1 MIMKIGAIILAAGSS
16 RRFGDDKRKTM
27 LDTGKS
33 VLATTIGNTASHF
46 DQIMVVLRFGDL
58 GYANALGEELNDP
71 GITYYCAPDS
81 AQGMAHSLGNAIA
94 SISKTENW
102 DAAAI
107 FLGDMPFLQPGT
119 VPLLLETYENS
130 PQTAPI
136 VVPVREGS
144 YGHPV
149 IFHHRY
155 FQEITELKGDTG
167 ARPIIQAHIEHVIE
181 VPTEDPGVERD
192 IDRPEE
198 IQPPEGRE
206 ADREKKP

>member
-1 MIMKIGAIILAAGSS
+1 MKIGAIVLAAGSS
-16 RRFGDDKRKTM
+16 RRFGDDKRKSI

-33 VLATTIGNTASHF
+33 VLATTIGNVTSYF

-58 GYANALGEELNDP
+58 SYANALGEELNDP

-94 SISKTENW
+94 TISRTEDW

-107 FLGDMPFLQPGT
+107 FLGDMPYLQSGT
-119 VPLLLETYENS
+119 VQLLLETYYKNPKTE
-130 PQTAPI
+130 PI
-136 VVPVREGS
+136 VVPVRDGS

-155 FQEITELKGDTG
+155 FQEMTELKGDAG
-167 ARPIIQAHIEHVIE
+167 ARPVIQAHLEQVIE
-181 VPTEDPGVERD
+181 VPTEDPGIERD
-192 IDRPEE
+192 IDLPEE
-198 IQPPEGRE
+198 M
-206 ADREKKP
+206 